1 MSVINCPNG
10 TRTRFSGYPDY
21 FIKGLAPE
29 DGYYNTNKW
38 KKLFNEVFIPAY
50 LDGYAP
56 LIRDMTFGYDTNLIR
71 FGSMLEFIDYNR
83 LNFYYNPN
91 YPFILPQEKASYM
104 FTSGT
109 TGILIVYTNDENLGY
124 SLTQNISNQT
134 YLGQKVT
141 NSWSTRIGI
150 TKKDGSTIELDPT
163 VVYEISSLDLYII
176 LINDRVNRLG
186 MTPNIVDIDF
196 INPIRIDASV
206 FNISGSLNFMLYEHL
221 AKLKDKYLL
230 YNDKLSLVTDLPSTL
245 QNDKVIMITHEN
257 LYNPSG
263 SMMYDAFGVEGT
275 VYKLRSGLD
284 ILVPNLS
291 KYPCFKIL
299 GFNRNIS
306 AVIDDWMSF
315 ACAGA
320 VIQQPQAQAGQLP
333 SWLIPSLI
341 IGGGIGIG
349 ALAYYLYK
357 KR

>member
-1 MSVINCPNG
+1 MSEITCPNK
-10 TRTRFSGYPDY
+10 TRTRFSGSPDY
-21 FIKGLAPE
+21 FIKGLAPYDE
-29 DGYYNTNKW
+29 YYDTNKW
-38 KKLFNEVFIPAY
+38 KALFKEVFIPAY

-56 LIRDMTFGYDTNLIR
+56 LIRDMTFGYDTNLIK

-83 LNFYYNPN
+83 LSFN
-91 YPFILPQEKASYM
+91 YSAGLPPEKVSYM
-104 FTSGT
+104 FASGT
-109 TGILIVYTNDENLGY
+109 TGILILYTNNEDLGK
-124 SLTQNISNQT
+124 SFGQNIPNQT

-141 NSWSTRIGI
+141 NIWQTILKM
-150 TKKDGSTIELDPT
+150 TKKDGSIIEIDP
-163 VVYEISSLDLYII
+163 VMIYEIGSLELYII
-176 LINDRVNRLG
+176 LIIDRVNRLG
-186 MTPNIVDIDF
+186 MPSNAIDIDF
-196 INPIRIDASV
+196 INPITIDASV

-221 AKLKDKYLL
+221 TKLKDKYLL
-230 YNDKLSLVTDLPSTL
+230 YDDKLSLVTSLPSTL
-245 QNDKVIMITHEN
+245 QDDRVIMITHEN

-306 AVIDDWMSF
+306 AVIDDWMSY

-320 VIQQPQAQAGQLP
+320 VIQQPQVQTGQLP
-333 SWLIPSLI
+333 SWLIPALI